1 MLSPYKVDTIE
12 ALYMVYEGAKA
23 VGGVAQGLTDEVV
36 MFISIFPYKFMF

>member
-23 VGGVAQGLTDEVV
+23 VGV
-36 MFISIFPYKFMF
+36 